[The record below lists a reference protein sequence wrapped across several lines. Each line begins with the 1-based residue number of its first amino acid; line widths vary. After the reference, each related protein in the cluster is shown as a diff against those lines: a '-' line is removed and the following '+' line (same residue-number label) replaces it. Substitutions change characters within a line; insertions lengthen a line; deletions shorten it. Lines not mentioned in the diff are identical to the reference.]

1 MKKEGYSG
9 LMIIVTAAVMLEL
22 ISAAQYYYM
31 RNELSNELEKR
42 AENELTTK
50 AILIKG
56 TLNSA
61 EDLLTNHEWN
71 LRENL
76 ANPDSVMSAVQRI
89 VKLGRHLR
97 GASVAFV
104 PDYYPSKGRL
114 YEPYVRRTGD
124 SLVSRQAASSQHDY
138 TQSMMYKRAL
148 QAKEGFWA
156 NPYVDNGGKGEM
168 VTTYALPLYD
178 KKGKLAAA
186 TAIDVSLQWLS
197 DTIDSRRIYP
207 SSFVLL
213 LTENGQ
219 PIIQPSEKRIS
230 KKTSEFVM
238 NLINDTAVE
247 RKKSSSGRTTKL
259 YFDTDER
266 DGTIFYS
273 YLKGQPHWLLV
284 VVCYDDEVYGKLIQS
299 RIIVLF
305 MSLVGLLLLGYILY
319 RTTRYARNLQT
330 ARMEQEHINSELSIA
345 SRIQM
350 EMLQT
355 RSSNNSERDD
365 ISVSCSLEPAK
376 EVGGDLYVRFVRDE
390 KLFFCIGDVSGK
402 GVPAAIIMAVVH
414 SLFRMAS
421 AHESN
426 PAHIMQTIN
435 EVSCQ
440 NNDSN
445 MFVTLF
451 IGVLDLPTGHLR
463 YCNAGHDVPI
473 VIKGQGTRDDEQE
486 ATPLD
491 AKANLPVGVFGDF
504 NYEMQKLALK
514 AGDMLFLY
522 TDGLTEAHNSQ
533 RQQFRLEGVME
544 VLRGM
549 GDATPQQLLD
559 KMSDTVNRFMDGTP
573 QSDDLTMMA
582 IRYTPKEH
590 KIVFSDELTLE
601 NDVHQI
607 TKLND
612 FVKHIT
618 SQLNMESSVAKNLRL
633 AVEESVVNVMDYA
646 YPQNTVGSI
655 TVHAQSDGDT
665 LQFVITDSGVAFDP
679 TKTVAADTSLS
690 AEDRPIGGL
699 GILLVRELMD
709 SINYERIDGKNVLTL
724 IKKL

>member
-9 LMIIVTAAVMLEL
+9 LMIIVTAAVLLEV

-42 AENELTTK
+42 AENELVTK
-50 AILIKG
+50 AILIKS

-61 EDLLTNHEWN
+61 EELLTNNIWN
-71 LRENL
+71 LQENMS
-76 ANPDSVMSAVQRI
+76 NPDSVMSAVQRL

-97 GASVAFV
+97 GASIAFV
-104 PDYYPSKGRL
+104 PNYYPLKGRL

-124 SLVSRQAASSQHDY
+124 SLVSRQAAGSSHDY
-138 TQSMMYKRAL
+138 TKSMMYNKAI

-156 NPYVDNGGKGEM
+156 DPYVDNGGKGEM
-168 VTTYALPLYD
+168 VTTYALSIYD
-178 KKGKLAAA
+178 KKGKLAGA

-213 LTENGQ
+213 LTKNGK

-230 KKTSEFVM
+230 KITSDFVIK
-238 NLINDTAVE
+238 LINNNTIE
-247 RKKSSSGRTTKL
+247 RTTSNSGRTTKI

-273 YLKGQPHWLLV
+273 YLKGQPHWLLA
-284 VVCYDDEVYGKLIQS
+284 VVCYDDEVYGKLVQS
-299 RIIVLF
+299 RIIVLI

-319 RTTRYARNLQT
+319 RTTHYARNLQT
-330 ARMEQEHINSELSIA
+330 ARMEQEHINSELRIA
-345 SRIQM
+345 SKIQM

-355 RSSNNSERDD
+355 RSSDYHERDD

-421 AHESN
+421 AHENN
-426 PAHIMQTIN
+426 PARIMQTIN

-463 YCNAGHDVPI
+463 YCNAGHDAPI
-473 VIKGQGTRDDEQE
+473 IIKDQE
-486 ATPLD
+486 ATSLD
-491 AKANLPVGVFGDF
+491 AKANLPVGVFSDF
-504 NYEMQKLALK
+504 NYEMQELALK

-533 RQQFRLEGVME
+533 RQQFRLERVMK
-544 VLRGM
+544 VLKNM
-549 GDATPQQLLD
+549 GDVTTQQLLD
-559 KMSDTVNRFMDGTP
+559 KMTDTVNRFMDGTP

-590 KIVFSDELTLE
+590 NIVFVDELTLE
-601 NDVHQI
+601 NDVRQ
-607 TKLND
+607 TSKLND

-618 SQLNMESSVAKNLRL
+618 EQLNIESSVAKNLRL
-633 AVEESVVNVMDYA
+633 AVEESVVNVMSYA
-646 YPQNTVGSI
+646 YPQNTVGNI
-655 TVHAQSDGDT
+655 TVNANSDGYT
-665 LQFVITDSGVAFDP
+665 LQFTITDSGVAFDP
-679 TKTVAADTSLS
+679 TEALVADTSLS
-690 AEDRPIGGL
+690 ASDRPIGGL

-709 SINYERIDGKNVLTL
+709 SINYERINGKNILKL
-724 IKKL
+724 RKKIKH

>member
-9 LMIIVTAAVMLEL
+9 LMIIVTAAVLLEV

-42 AENELTTK
+42 AENELVTK
-50 AILIKG
+50 AILIKS

-61 EDLLTNHEWN
+61 EELLTNNIWN
-71 LRENL
+71 LQENMS
-76 ANPDSVMSAVQRI
+76 NPDSVMSAVQRL

-97 GASVAFV
+97 GASIAFV
-104 PDYYPSKGRL
+104 PNYYPFEDDVEAIERS
-114 YEPYVRRTGD
+114 
-124 SLVSRQAASSQHDY
+124 
-138 TQSMMYKRAL
+138 
-148 QAKEGFWA
+148 EGFLET
-156 NPYVDNGGKGEM
+156 KGP
-168 VTTYALPLYD
+168 TYGALMR
-178 KKGKLAAA
+178 
-186 TAIDVSLQWLS
+186 T
-197 DTIDSRRIYP
+197 

-213 LTENGQ
+213 LTKNGK

-230 KKTSEFVM
+230 KITSDFVIK
-238 NLINDTAVE
+238 LINNNTIE
-247 RKKSSSGRTTKL
+247 RTTSNSGRTTKI

-273 YLKGQPHWLLV
+273 YLKGQPHWLLA
-284 VVCYDDEVYGKLIQS
+284 VVCYDDEVYGKLVQS
-299 RIIVLF
+299 RIIVLI

-319 RTTRYARNLQT
+319 RTTHYARNLQT
-330 ARMEQEHINSELSIA
+330 ARMEQEHINSELRIA
-345 SRIQM
+345 SKIQM

-355 RSSNNSERDD
+355 RSSDYHERDD

-421 AHESN
+421 AHENN
-426 PAHIMQTIN
+426 PARIMQTIN

-463 YCNAGHDVPI
+463 YCNAGHDAPI
-473 VIKGQGTRDDEQE
+473 IIKDQE
-486 ATPLD
+486 ATSLD
-491 AKANLPVGVFGDF
+491 AKANLPVGVFSDF
-504 NYEMQKLALK
+504 NYEMQELALK

-533 RQQFRLEGVME
+533 RQQFRLERVMK
-544 VLRGM
+544 VLKNM
-549 GDATPQQLLD
+549 GDVTTQQLLD
-559 KMSDTVNRFMDGTP
+559 KMTDTVNRFMDGTP

-590 KIVFSDELTLE
+590 NIVFVDELTLE
-601 NDVHQI
+601 NDVRQ
-607 TKLND
+607 TSKLND

-618 SQLNMESSVAKNLRL
+618 GQLNIESSVAKYLRL
-633 AVEESVVNVMDYA
+633 AVEESVVNVMSYA
-646 YPQNTVGSI
+646 YPQNTVGNI
-655 TVHAQSDGDT
+655 TVNANSDGYT
-665 LQFVITDSGVAFDP
+665 LQFTITDSGVAFDP
-679 TKTVAADTSLS
+679 TEALVADTSLS
-690 AEDRPIGGL
+690 ASDRPIGGL

-709 SINYERIDGKNVLTL
+709 SINYERINGKNILKL
-724 IKKL
+724 RKKIKH